1 MKNYLN
7 KSNAE
12 ALRLARIEEAK
23 KIEAMAGDLTSY
35 TGEEVYAEYNGQ
47 LVPVRSMAR
56 PYAPQRG
63 LDSLQGEVK
72 TFTFRIANTDG
83 AAKTFFLTGGLLPER
98 TGIVKQGAFASVV
111 GGDSDKLTGT
121 GDPTSIEE
129 FKEFIKRNPLVVGF
143 VRLESNVDGQM
154 SYSIQQFRGNP
165 FLGPEN
171 VVGNIQPSNY
181 KGAGDFQ
188 SRIVEIPG
196 AKLTFD
202 DQTATRMTVAP
213 NSVLSIT
220 IGVTQIY
227 NAAAIANSK

>member
-1 MKNYLN
+1 MKLN
-7 KSNAE
+7 KQNAE
-12 ALRLARIEEAK
+12 ALRLARLAEAQE
-23 KIEAMAGDLTSY
+23 IEAMAEDLTSY

-47 LVPVRSMAR
+47 LVPVRQMAR

-63 LDSLQGEVK
+63 LDSLHGEVK
-72 TFTFRIANTDG
+72 TFTFRITNT
-83 AAKTFFLTGGLLPER
+83 ALTAKTFFLTGGLLPDR
-98 TGIVKQGAFASVV
+98 TGIVNEGAFASTA
-111 GGDSDKLTGT
+111 GGDSANLSGA

-143 VRLESNVDGQM
+143 VRIESNVDGQM

-171 VVGNIQPSNY
+171 VVANIQPSNY
-181 KGAGDFQ
+181 KGASDYQ
-188 SRIVEIPG
+188 SRIAEIPG

-202 DQTATRMTVAP
+202 DQTATKMTVAAS
-213 NSVLSIT
+213 SVLSIT